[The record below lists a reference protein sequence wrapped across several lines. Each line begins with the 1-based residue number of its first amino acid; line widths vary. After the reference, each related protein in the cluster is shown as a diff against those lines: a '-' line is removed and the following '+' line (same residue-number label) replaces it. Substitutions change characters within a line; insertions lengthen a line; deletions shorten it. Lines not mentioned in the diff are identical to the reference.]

1 MSCRT
6 VIWQLSLTETPY
18 VAVASQA
25 LQPPAPN
32 DAGAPGHKAPAQGDK
47 GFNSWAN
54 TDDSFDKYRRG
65 VVGGGVAIFSRSL
78 SLVPPSLS
86 TCLSNLFFLILCV
99 FFFLQPLSVCFSLS
113 HFLSLP
119 LSVPSLSCPVWVW
132 IRQAKLSTRCLFIY
146 SISVTV
152 KKKIATFEA
161 VCALLCSW
169 KVK

>member
-6 VIWQLSLTETPY
+6 VIWQLSLTETPD

-54 TDDSFDKYRRG
+54 TDDSFDKYRHG
-65 VVGGGVAIFSRSL
+65 VVGRQSFPAHSL
-78 SLVPPSLS
+78 SFSPPCRPVSVIS
-86 TCLSNLFFLILCV
+86 FSYTLF

-113 HFLSLP
+113 GFLSLP

-152 KKKIATFEA
+152 KKKIATFGA